1 MDNNVSIK
9 IEKKKLHKN
18 SGKKNYRFF
27 YQDLN
32 PDHSKIL
39 GIFKINLKNL
49 KSNWGD
55 TLLMKNKILPGFE
68 PESIHHFNSQT
79 NPLHSPIIQ

>member
-49 KSNWGD
+49 KSN
-55 TLLMKNKILPGFE
+55 
-68 PESIHHFNSQT
+68 
-79 NPLHSPIIQ
+79 